1 MNKGQ
6 RSRLRRNRNARPVAI
21 DTRRHR
27 IYYRATQVERSAP
40 CEKRPPLEVG
50 MCVAILEE
58 RNEFTRKVPKATF
71 YAARVT
77 KIGDG
82 DDPLVTFEYE
92 NHPYATSLGA
102 GMSHIAPFCIVLREE
117 ENMVGK
123 VNIRRVGGYDPKK
136 PRPKKSTKCAKRS
149 SSQYRWV

>member
-1 MNKGQ
+1 M
-6 RSRLRRNRNARPVAI
+6 R
-21 DTRRHR
+21 
-27 IYYRATQVERSAP
+27 
-40 CEKRPPLEVG
+40 
-50 MCVAILEE
+50 VAILED
-58 RNEFTRKVPKATF
+58 RNEFTERIPKATF

-123 VNIRRVGGYDPKK
+123 VNIKRIGGYDPKK
-136 PRPKKSTKCAKRS
+136 PRPKKDRKSTRLNSSHYSRS
-149 SSQYRWV
+149 RMPSSA